1 VVRHICICIY
11 IYMSLGFK
19 RLNGLVRFAERRNMV
34 FARVPSHFKRS
45 LQITG
50 GPEVRKGA
58 WVPNVLHVFDFLVG
72 PLVRGENKGKG
83 KMSPYNRL
91 RKPRGGVEVYPYSF
105 FNLGAR
111 WDWMFNVTPRPL
123 YPREKPGTHCI
134 GGWVGLRAGLD
145 WCGKSRPPP

>member
-1 VVRHICICIY
+1 MDSYVSPKDEIWFSRVCHHISNAVY
-11 IYMSLGFK
+11 KLLG
-19 RLNGLVRFAERRNMV
+19 ARRSGREPGSRMCCMC
-34 FARVPSHFKRS
+34 
-45 LQITG
+45 
-50 GPEVRKGA
+50 
-58 WVPNVLHVFDFLVG
+58 FDFLVG